1 MPRSVGSH
9 PCCYH
14 YSALLS
20 SICQY
25 LVVSMPT
32 LSRGILV
39 VTIRLECGIMVANYV
54 AQGLQILPLPPRP
67 DPGPLELQEHVE
79 TVGK

>member
-1 MPRSVGSH
+1 
-9 PCCYH
+9 
-14 YSALLS
+14 
-20 SICQY
+20 
-25 LVVSMPT
+25 MPT